1 MTTLEGMI
9 VLGIIFL
16 IIGGIDLEKE
26 ERKRRG
32 L

>member
-1 MTTLEGMI
+1 MTTLGGII
-9 VLGIIFL
+9 VVGIIFL

>member
-1 MTTLEGMI
+1 MTTLGGII
-9 VLGIIFL
+9 VVCIIFL

>member
-1 MTTLEGMI
+1 MTTLGGII
-9 VLGIIFL
+9 VASIIFL